1 MINTVNPFLVA
12 GAALSAVTAL
22 LHLAC
27 IAFGAPWYRFMGAG
41 EQMVKMV
48 SNGRWYPT
56 VVTLI
61 IAAVL
66 SIWSLY
72 ALSGAGVI
80 PKLPFVRLAL
90 CAITGIYL
98 LHAVAFPAL
107 TTYIPGN
114 SMAFWLWSSAICF
127 VFGVV
132 HFIGLCQVL
141 GRL

>member
-1 MINTVNPFLVA
+1 MVNTVNPFLVA
-12 GAALSAVTAL
+12 GAALSAVAAL

-98 LHAVAFPAL
+98 LRAVAFPAL